1 MTRLSTQS
9 PPYRDEHAP
18 RNRSDSSFVWSDAR
32 LLGYKPMDDTHQEFY
47 EVALRLVTCD
57 AGNAE
62 AALAAFEAHAVSHF
76 GQEEEWMR
84 STAFPPA
91 DCHIEEHAAV
101 LKSTREVR
109 AALAEGRAGV
119 DLVHDFAIHLF
130 QWFPGHADY
139 LDSALAAWISKK
151 TYGGKPVVLRRTL

>member
-1 MTRLSTQS
+1 MPTTSTSTPQL
-9 PPYRDEHAP
+9 RDEKAP
-18 RNRSDSSFVWSDAR
+18 RGHSDSSFVWSDAR

-47 EVALRLVTCD
+47 DVAQRLLICE
-57 AGNAE
+57 AGTAE
-62 AALAAFEAHAVSHF
+62 AAMAAFEAHAVSHF
-76 GQEEEWMR
+76 GLEEQWMQ

-91 DCHIEEHAAV
+91 DCHVEEHAAV

-109 AALAEGRAGV
+109 AALTEGRAGV

-130 QWFPGHADY
+130 RWFPGHADY

-151 TYGGKPVVLRRTL
+151 TYGGKPVVLRRRL

>member
-1 MTRLSTQS
+1 MSTISTSIPQH
-9 PPYRDEHAP
+9 RDEHAP
-18 RNRSDSSFVWSDAR
+18 RGVSDSSFVWSDAR

-47 EVALRLVTCD
+47 EVAFKLLVCD

-76 GQEEEWMR
+76 GLEEHWMR
-84 STAFPPA
+84 STEFPPA

-101 LKSTREVR
+101 LKSTREVQ
-109 AALAEGRAGV
+109 AAFMDGRAGV
-119 DLVHDFAIHLF
+119 DLVHDFAVHLF

-151 TYGGKPVVLRRTL
+151 TFGGKPVVLRRTL